1 MTGLSTRLTN
11 EQESAFHA
19 HGHVLLPGLFSRA
32 EVDVVR
38 AAFERLYATAQRLR
52 TTGDHEGAHFVL
64 RAPAADDGDDARDVI
79 VQRIVWA
86 GGAEPAL
93 LALSAD
99 ARLLQP
105 ALQLLGTSSCEQ
117 LLCQAHFKMPG
128 DGVSFDWHQDI
139 QHRDKGP
146 GTWRDVNG
154 RGSYV
159 QTLLLVD
166 DMTVDNGP
174 LLFLPDG
181 ACTLDARGRLA
192 RGADTALPMPATGAG
207 DYGVAHVVVDEARAV
222 TVTGAA
228 GDVLLFG
235 PYAVHGSRANTSR
248 ASRRVLIN
256 GYAAPG
262 ANGRVYP
269 GRGSGRVLPTVT
281 TT

>member
-1 MTGLSTRLTN
+1 VTNAPTRLTD
-11 EQESAFHA
+11 EQEAAFHA

-52 TTGDHEGAHFVL
+52 ETRDHDGAHFVL
-64 RAPAADDGDDARDVI
+64 RAPSVGDVV

-86 GGAEPAL
+86 GGAEPPL
-93 LALSAD
+93 LSLSAD
-99 ARLLQP
+99 PRLVQP

-139 QHRDKGP
+139 QHRDKGA
-146 GTWRDVNG
+146 GTWRDVTG

-159 QTLLLVD
+159 QTILLVD
-166 DMTVDNGP
+166 DMTSDNGP
-174 LLFLPDG
+174 LLFLPDE
-181 ACTLDARGRLA
+181 AVALDARGRLL
-192 RGADTALPMPATGAG
+192 RGGDTALPMPAAGSAG
-207 DYGVAHVVVDEARAV
+207 DYGGGRVVVDESRAI
-222 TVTGAA
+222 TVTGKA
-228 GDVLLFG
+228 GDVLVFG
-235 PYAVHGSRANTSR
+235 PYAVHGSRANTSST
-248 ASRRVLIN
+248 SRRVWIN

-269 GRGSGRVLPTVT
+269 GRGSGRVLPST
-281 TT
+281 T